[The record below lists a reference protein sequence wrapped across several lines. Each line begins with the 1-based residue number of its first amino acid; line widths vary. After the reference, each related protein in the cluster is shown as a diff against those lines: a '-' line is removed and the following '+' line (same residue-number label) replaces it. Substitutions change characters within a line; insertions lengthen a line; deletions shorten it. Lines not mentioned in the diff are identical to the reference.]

1 MYIYDCVYMTI
12 YHYISLYI
20 IMYAYI
26 HEYCILCTYVYIY
39 DLTAVLRACAMSSLT
54 TQNMSMT

>member
-1 MYIYDCVYMTI
+1 
-12 YHYISLYI
+12 
-20 IMYAYI
+20 MYAYI
-26 HEYCILCTYVYIY
+26 HEYCILCTYVYIYIY